1 MTPVQHRVRAAVCIV
16 SVLLYGA
23 FYVLGCVPIT
33 LGAGEL
39 GVAALGAG
47 VLAVAVVLYG
57 ALYVLGN
64 VAPVLGV
71 GPPQRDGR
79 IAAVETI
86 GAALSALRRLDH
98 VWYDEDVRETLSQ
111 ARAALAKAQSKI
123 RERIGS

>member
-1 MTPVQHRVRAAVCIV
+1 MTPVQRRVRAAVCIV

-23 FYVLGCVPIT
+23 FYALGGLPIT

-64 VAPVLGV
+64 VAPVLGG

-79 IAAVETI
+79 IAAVEVI

-111 ARAALAKAQSKI
+111 ARAALARAQSKI